1 MDYAKREYYR
11 ARNEWKTL
19 NEEKD
24 SIGKIEKMA
33 WSEFYAAV
41 MGYVDDNN
49 LISPFTKKKAE
60 DENDSKMSFDDEV
73 VKSAYR
79 QAALRSHPDKE
90 SGNEELF
97 QELSQAKQEG
107 NLNKFIDCAK
117 QLDVSIEDISISHV
131 EALEQEVEEMRKNV
145 LDMTSSPHW
154 VWFHS
159 SKNKKQLII
168 ERICNATTEEQG

>member
-11 ARNEWKTL
+11 ARNEWKIL
-19 NEEKD
+19 NEEKE

-33 WSEFYAAV
+33 WQEFYAAV
-41 MGYVDDNN
+41 MGYIEEND
-49 LISPFTKKKAE
+49 LISPFTKKKP
-60 DENDSKMSFDDEV
+60 DDDDGNQMSFDDDV

-79 QAALRSHPDKE
+79 QAAIKSHPDKE

-131 EALEQEVEEMRKNV
+131 EALEKEVSKMRKEV
-145 LDMTSSPHW
+145 LEMTTSPHW
-154 VWFHS
+154 VWYHS
-159 SKNKKQLII
+159 SKAKKTLII
-168 ERICNATTEEQG
+168 ERICDASTKN

>member
-24 SIGKIEKMA
+24 SIEKIEKMA

-49 LISPFTKKKAE
+49 LASPFTKKKTE

-79 QAALRSHPDKE
+79 QAALRRHPDKE
-90 SGNEELF
+90 SG
-97 QELSQAKQEG
+97 
-107 NLNKFIDCAK
+107 
-117 QLDVSIEDISISHV
+117 
-131 EALEQEVEEMRKNV
+131 
-145 LDMTSSPHW
+145 
-154 VWFHS
+154 
-159 SKNKKQLII
+159 
-168 ERICNATTEEQG
+168 TEE